1 MVFFITNPNDI
12 SYRYY
17 VCKAIHNDKKK
28 KTSGMGVEIKAMYPK
43 VISMIIYPALVFLK
57 APLDP

>member
-1 MVFFITNPNDI
+1 
-12 SYRYY
+12 
-17 VCKAIHNDKKK
+17 
-28 KTSGMGVEIKAMYPK
+28 MGVEIKAMHPK